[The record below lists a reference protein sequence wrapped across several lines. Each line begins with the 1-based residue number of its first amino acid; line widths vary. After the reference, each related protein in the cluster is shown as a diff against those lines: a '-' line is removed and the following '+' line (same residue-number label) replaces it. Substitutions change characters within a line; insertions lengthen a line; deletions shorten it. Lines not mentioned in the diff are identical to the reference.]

1 MIKFYDLN
9 KQDKSINSNI
19 YKNILK
25 VIKNKNFINGKEINQ
40 FENKFSKLI
49 GSKYSLGCSN
59 GTDSLTLALKV
70 LNLPTDSEVIIPG
83 MTYISTCFAVL
94 NAGLR
99 PILADIDYKTG
110 LMDLNLLR
118 KKINKKT
125 KVILPVHL
133 YGNVLDIIKLKKII
147 NKKIYIIEDAS
158 QAHGALYE
166 NNIRVGSL
174 SHISCFSLYPGK
186 NLGAYGDAGVISTNI
201 KTFNIKLKKMI
212 NLGLRINS
220 KFDHD
225 IIGQNNRMDTIQAA
239 ILNAKINFLDKNN
252 NLRRKIASFYENK
265 INNNKIEL
273 INYTK
278 GAVYHQFIVLAKNR
292 KKFQQFLT
300 RYNIQTS
307 IHYPRSINQH
317 KSLKKIFQ
325 KTKVPNSEKFAKNC
339 VSIPID
345 PFLTYK
351 EIKKIVNAINLY

>member
-9 KQDKSINSNI
+9 KQDKSLKVNI
-19 YKNILK
+19 YKNIIK

-49 GSKYSLGCSN
+49 GNKYSLGCSN

-70 LNLPTDSEVIIPG
+70 LNLPTNSEVIIPG

-94 NAGLR
+94 NAGLK

-110 LMDLNLLR
+110 LMDLNLLS
-118 KKINKKT
+118 KKISKKT

-133 YGNVLDIIKLKKII
+133 YGNVLDIRKLKKII

-212 NLGLRINS
+212 NLGLGINS

-239 ILNAKINFLDKNN
+239 ILNEKINFLDKNN

-278 GAVYHQFIVLAKNR
+278 GAVYHQFIVLTKNR

-300 RYNIQTS
+300 RHNIQTS

-317 KSLKKIFQ
+317 KSLKKNFQ
-325 KTKVPNSEKFAKNC
+325 KIKVPNSEKFAKNC

-351 EIKKIVNAINLY
+351 EIKKIVNVINLY